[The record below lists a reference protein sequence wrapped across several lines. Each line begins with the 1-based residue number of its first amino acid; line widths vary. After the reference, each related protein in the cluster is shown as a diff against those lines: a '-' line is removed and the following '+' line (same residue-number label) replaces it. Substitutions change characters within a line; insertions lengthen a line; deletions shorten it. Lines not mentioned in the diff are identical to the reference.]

1 MPSQHRWY
9 LGFSHFLPTTPTTKT
24 KYIYNHKEG
33 GVSRK
38 KKEGV
43 KATLF
48 LSLFALLLQQRRPV
62 TSSYLGNPSVVEN
75 LLRNPPTVERVPCRG
90 LCRAPRVSSQQLK
103 RRRSF
108 FSIHSAFSATLG
120 SFSHNLRSG
129 GGGTFFVFSFS
140 FSLEEKNKMR
150 KNNY

>member
-129 GGGTFFVFSFS
+129 DHFFCFLFFIFTGGKKQNAQ
-140 FSLEEKNKMR
+140 E
-150 KNNY
+150 